1 MGKELSALIDHLLQP
16 WLQAANAAES
26 DAAEQSLAHLITTH
40 VEPVIKSIVYF
51 KLRVGTAK
59 GLPEVEDAEDIR
71 QEALT
76 EVLVNLQKFQSQ
88 PDNHP
93 IGDVR
98 GLAATI
104 AYRACYR
111 WLRRQSPQRH
121 ALKKRLQYV
130 LTRQSGL
137 ALWPDA
143 EKKLLSGLAAR
154 RGSNQRAA
162 AASLQSLAG
171 NESLRVLSRRI
182 GAGKS
187 AAALNELLVAIFSA
201 TSLPIELDDL
211 VHLTAALLEI
221 KDEPIASLSDG
232 SQGSKG
238 SENQAMEIPDTAPRA
253 DVAWQTEKRIF
264 LQRVWEEAQL
274 LPQVQRAALLLN
286 LRDEGGHGC
295 IALFPAI
302 GVATMRQLAAALE
315 MPIEQFAE
323 LWNQLPLDDAT
334 IAGLFNLTR
343 QQIINARKA
352 ARERLARRLRG
363 FF

>member
-1 MGKELSALIDHLLQP
+1 MGKERSALIDHLLQP
-16 WLQAANAAES
+16 LLLATNTAE
-26 DAAEQSLAHLITTH
+26 AEQTLAHLITAH
-40 VEPVIKSIVYF
+40 VEPVIKSTVYF
-51 KLRVGTAK
+51 KLRVGRAD
-59 GLPEVEDAEDIR
+59 GSPDIEDVEDIR

-76 EVLVNLQKFQSQ
+76 EAVIELRKFQSQ
-88 PDNHP
+88 PDHHP

-111 WLRRQSPQRH
+111 WLRRHSPQRH

-143 EKKLLSGLAAR
+143 EKKLLSGLAAW

-162 AASLQSLAG
+162 VASLQQLAG
-171 NESLRVLSRRI
+171 DESLHVQSRRTE
-182 GAGKS
+182 AGKS
-187 AAALNELLVAIFSA
+187 AAALSELLTAIFS
-201 TSLPIELDDL
+201 TTHLPIELDDL
-211 VHLTAALLEI
+211 VHLTAVLLGI
-221 KDEPIASLSDG
+221 KDEPTASLSEG
-232 SQGSKG
+232 AESGEHQTR
-238 SENQAMEIPDTAPRA
+238 ELPDTAPRA
-253 DVAWQTEKRIF
+253 DIAWQTEKRIF

-274 LPQVQRAALLLN
+274 LPTVQRAALLLN

-295 IALFPAI
+295 IALFPAV
-302 GVATMRQLAAALE
+302 GVATMRQLAAALK

-352 ARERLARRLRG
+352 ARERLVRRLRG